1 MRDLY
6 VNDPV
11 GLFGERELR
20 QFLRVQRIAVNVP
33 DCLAL
38 RLADE
43 IQGIAL
49 IAWELMLT
57 YDDTDLNYITSA
69 SSLENWLYFLR
80 TGAPVNFI
88 LAESNIDDTYYTT
101 HPIEKQY
108 IVAMLRDPKRIFF
121 LTVNYLSDPEL
132 IQETNLAFY
141 RLFSSGIMNMQMT
154 IIPENTT
161 IEDLRANCTE
171 FSYWVINEKNDDI
184 ILEITSDTSNL
195 IQVIIENA
203 S

>member
-1 MRDLY
+1 MKKITALILAIILCFTLAIPALGSEMSVNGQAYSINGIDVYKYPLKASQY
-6 VNDPV
+6 FSVETIIYFVSDAAFAQVPVNDDV
-11 GLFGERELR
+11 G
-20 QFLRVQRIAVNVP
+20 V
-33 DCLAL
+33 
-38 RLADE
+38 
-43 IQGIAL
+43 
-49 IAWELMLT
+49 
-57 YDDTDLNYITSA
+57 
-69 SSLENWLYFLR
+69 
-80 TGAPVNFI
+80 
-88 LAESNIDDTYYTT
+88 YYTT

-171 FSYWVINEKNDDI
+171 FSYWVIDEKNGDI
-184 ILEITSDTSNL
+184 ILEITSDTGNL